1 MLTAGAAPP
10 RGRMMTLR
18 RALATV
24 LTISLAAAALAGC
37 TAEKTIEAIWP
48 KATSERAVPK
58 PAEPPR
64 WPLTGLDAPDEAAT
78 RTRIVSV
85 KIENSP
91 AARPQSG
98 LDQADVVYETVTE
111 GGITRFNAMFQSNSP
126 TLVGPVRSARLS
138 DTDIVPQYHAL
149 FAHCGGDSSLRAQLA
164 DRKKFDDVDQ
174 FFNPAAYWRAT
185 DRSAPHNLMTDVN
198 KVRKQ
203 GIGAR
208 GYDAAL
214 AVTGLAFRKA
224 PPSSGTTNAAVTVP
238 FSQANVV
245 TWTYDAATKT
255 YGRSINGKVHTDR
268 VSKKQYRA
276 SNVVVMWAKTSTV
289 KKTKFGGAWIE
300 IVLNGSGRCSV
311 FRDGRKLDGTWSTA
325 GKEPPVFKGSD
336 GIQIKLAPGVT
347 WFQVIANDQNIS
359 TK

>member
-1 MLTAGAAPP
+1 
-10 RGRMMTLR
+10 MMTFR
-18 RALATV
+18 RALIAV
-24 LTISLAAAALAGC
+24 LTLAIAGTAVSGC
-37 TAEKTIEAIWP
+37 TADKVIEAVWP
-48 KATSERAVPK
+48 RADAERAVPK

-111 GGITRFNAMFQSNSP
+111 GGITRFNAMYQSKSP

-164 DRKKFDDVDQ
+164 DKSKFDDVDQ
-174 FFNPAAYWRAT
+174 FFNPAPYWRAT
-185 DRSAPHNLMTDVN
+185 DRSAPHNLMTDIA

-203 GIGAR
+203 GIEAR
-208 GYDAAL
+208 GYDSAL
-214 AVTGLAFRKA
+214 AVQGLAFRKA
-224 PPSSGTTNAAVTVP
+224 RPSAGATASVVTVP
-238 FSQANVV
+238 FSGSNVV
-245 TWTYDAATKT
+245 TWAYDPASKT
-255 YGRSINGKVHTDR
+255 YARSINGKVHTDR
-268 VSKKQYRA
+268 QSKRQYA
-276 SNVVVMWAKTSTV
+276 AANVVVLWAKTSKV
-289 KKTKFGGAWIE
+289 KTTKFGGAWIE

-311 FRDGRKLDGTWSTA
+311 FRDGLKLDGTWSTA
-325 GKEPPVFKGSD
+325 GKEPPVFKATD
-336 GIQIKLAPGVT
+336 GTQIRLAPGVT